1 MRLLLLLL
9 RRGGVPRRAYA
20 TLTPADMLRI
30 QATRGANLELDPRGV
45 DYDLFETP
53 SLEYTHQQ
61 REAPAVS
68 DIPAPILTMQ
78 RACCVLATLRLRRAS
93 LSSSRSLARTSISH

>member
-78 RACCVLATLRLRRAS
+78 RVLRAGDFAACLLY
-93 LSSSRSLARTSISH
+93 TSPSPRD